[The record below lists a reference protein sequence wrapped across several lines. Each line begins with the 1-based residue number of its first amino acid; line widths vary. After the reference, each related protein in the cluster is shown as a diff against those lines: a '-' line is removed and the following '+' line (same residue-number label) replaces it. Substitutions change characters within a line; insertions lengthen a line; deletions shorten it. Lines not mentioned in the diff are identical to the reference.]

1 MRLFSLVFYVVGTII
16 SFILGISLLV
26 TGIANLA
33 GNATIGGLTFEE
45 SRILWVAMIV
55 YASICLIT
63 GVVCFI
69 GFSIVRANKNRLW
82 IHILTI
88 VFGAIN
94 FDIIILLAGIFGIMG
109 NKEIAED
116 QSLPK

>member
-26 TGIANLA
+26 TGIANIANGSL
-33 GNATIGGLTFEE
+33 IGGLSYEE
-45 SRILWVAMIV
+45 SRIIWVAMIL

-63 GVVCFI
+63 GVICFI
-69 GFSIVRANKNRLW
+69 GFTIVRANKNRLW

-88 VFGAIN
+88 VFGSIN
-94 FDIIILLAGIFGIMG
+94 FDIIILLAGIFGIIG
-109 NKEIAED
+109 NKEIQEN